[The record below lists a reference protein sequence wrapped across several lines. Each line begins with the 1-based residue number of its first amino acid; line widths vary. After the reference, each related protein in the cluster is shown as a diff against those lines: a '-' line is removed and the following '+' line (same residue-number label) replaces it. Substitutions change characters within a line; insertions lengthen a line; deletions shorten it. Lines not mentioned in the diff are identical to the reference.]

1 MKRYPYTLE
10 MWYEEDA
17 ILGDNGSWIDGK
29 SEWRT
34 VCRCNVRQNGGARQV
49 KLPDGTLFTYSF
61 EVVLPSRTPLIPENT
76 KVRVTNNGINLFDG
90 KPVGDDNKTY
100 RVVGFNPF
108 KQRNEDLVLW
118 L

>member
-17 ILGDNGSWIDGK
+17 ILNDDGSWIDGF
-29 SEWRT
+29 SEWK
-34 VCRCNVRQNGGARQV
+34 VVGKCNVRQNGRARQV
-49 KLPDGTLFTYSF
+49 KLIDGSMFTYAY
-61 EVVLPSRTPLIPENT
+61 EVVLPSKTPYILENT
-76 KVRVTNNGINLFDG
+76 KVRVVHNGINLFDG
-90 KPVGDDNKTY
+90 KPVGDDNMAY

-108 KQRNEDLVLW
+108 KQRNEDLTLW